1 MWMREW
7 DGVDGWGLVFDSGGE
22 DENDNDNDKETVLD
36 VVATFPDTADD
47 SAPESY
53 WTNNLL
59 VLSSPKIFFNSTG

>member
-36 VVATFPDTADD
+36 VVATFPDTVDD
-47 SAPESY
+47 PTPESY